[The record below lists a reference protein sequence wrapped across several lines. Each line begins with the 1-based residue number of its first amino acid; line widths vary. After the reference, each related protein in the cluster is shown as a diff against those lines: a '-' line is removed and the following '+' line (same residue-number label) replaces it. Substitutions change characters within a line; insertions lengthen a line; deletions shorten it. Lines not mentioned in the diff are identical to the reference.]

1 MLTILLYV
9 FIAVTAIQIIYY
21 LAGFSQFAFAKTKQQ
36 KTSAYPI
43 SVLICAKNEA
53 ENLKRFLPKIIN
65 QNYSSFEIVL
75 INDASYDDSLDI
87 MESFQEQHKHIKIV
101 NVENNEAFWGNKKY
115 ALTLG
120 IKAATHD
127 YLLFCDADC
136 TPKSNDWITLM
147 SAHFSDEKKFILGYG
162 AYKKKKNSFLNA
174 LVRFETLLT
183 AIQYFSYAKAGNPYM
198 GVGRNLAYHKSE
210 FFNHNGFMSHMNVR
224 SGDDDLFI
232 NEAATKSTTSIEFSK
247 DSHTESIAP
256 KSFKEW
262 FQQKRRHIST
272 AKHYKLKDQLLL
284 GLFYT
289 TQLLF
294 WGLFITL
301 TCTLFQWKIVLLIFC
316 IRLLLQYL
324 IYGFSA
330 KKLREQDLILAIP
343 FLEIVLILFQL
354 TIFITNK
361 VSKPNH
367 WK

>member
-9 FIAVTAIQIIYY
+9 FIAVTAIQILYY
-21 LAGFSQFAFAKTKQQ
+21 LLGFSQFAFAKTK
-36 KTSAYPI
+36 KYPLEQHPV

-53 ENLKRFLPKIIN
+53 ENLKNFLPKIIKQDYPN
-65 QNYSSFEIVL
+65 FEIVL
-75 INDASYDDSLDI
+75 INDASYDDTLDV
-87 MESFQEQHKHIKIV
+87 MEAFQEQHKNIKIV

-120 IKAATHD
+120 IKASTHD
-127 YLLFCDADC
+127 HLLFCDADC
-136 TPKSNDWITLM
+136 TPKSNRWITSM
-147 SAHFSDEKKFILGYG
+147 SAHFSEKKKFILGYG
-162 AYKKKKNSFLNA
+162 AYKHKKHSLLNS

-198 GVGRNLAYHKSE
+198 GVGRNLAYQKAE
-210 FFNHNGFMSHMNVR
+210 FFNHNGFMSHMNIK

-232 NEAATKSTTSIEFSK
+232 NEAATKATTRIAFSEE
-247 DSHTESIAP
+247 SHTVSIAP
-256 KSFKEW
+256 ETFTEW

-272 AKHYKLKDQLLL
+272 VKHYKLKDQFLL
-284 GLFYT
+284 GLFYV

-294 WGLFITL
+294 WVLFLIL
-301 TCTLFQWKIVLLIFC
+301 ICTLFQWKIVVCIFS
-316 IRLLLQYL
+316 IRILLQYI
-324 IYGFSA
+324 IYGLSA
-330 KKLREQDLILAIP
+330 KKLKEQNLIFAIP

>member
-1 MLTILLYV
+1 MLTILLYA
-9 FIAVTAIQIIYY
+9 FIAVTAIQILYY
-21 LAGFSQFAFAKTKQQ
+21 LLGFSQFAFAKNNDLKPNT
-36 KTSAYPI
+36 YPI
-43 SVLICAKNEA
+43 SILICAKNEA
-53 ENLKRFLPKIIN
+53 ENLREFLPKIIN
-65 QNYSSFEIVL
+65 QDYSDFEIVL
-75 INDASYDDSLDI
+75 INDASHDDTLEI
-87 MESFQEQHKHIKIV
+87 MESFQAQHKNIKIV

-120 IKAATHD
+120 IKASTHD
-127 YLLFCDADC
+127 HLLFCDADC
-136 TPKSNDWITLM
+136 QPKSNSWITHM
-147 SAHFSDEKKFILGYG
+147 SCHFSDKKKFVLGYG
-162 AYKKKKNSFLNA
+162 AYKKKKHSLLNA

-198 GVGRNLAYHKSE
+198 GVGRNLAYHKTE

-232 NEAATKSTTSIEFSK
+232 NEAATKPTTSIEFSEE
-247 DSHTESIAP
+247 SHTESIAP
-256 KSFKEW
+256 ETFSEW

-272 AKHYKLKDQLLL
+272 AKYYKFKDQFLL
-284 GLFYT
+284 GVFYT

-294 WGLFITL
+294 WILFISLIST
-301 TCTLFQWKIVLLIFC
+301 FFKWEIVLAIFGTKLI
-316 IRLLLQYL
+316 LQYV

-330 KKLREQDLILAIP
+330 KKLKEQDLIFAIP

-354 TIFITNK
+354 VIFITNK